1 MNNNVCK
8 ICRRQG
14 QKLFLKGEKCF
25 TPKCPFIKRPY
36 PPGIRSKR
44 KGRFNVS
51 EYSKELSEKQKLRNY
66 YGLREKQFAMHVHEA
81 MAKGGKNGA
90 TLFLV
95 KKLEGRLSNVV
106 FKMGLARSRREAR
119 ELVSHGHFLIN
130 GKPVNIS
137 SFNTKKGMKISLK
150 PSKKDKTVFKNLIII
165 MKNYQ
170 APSWLKIDFTKL
182 EGEITGEPT
191 LEDVGLPVD
200 IPSIFEFYS
209 R

>member
-25 TPKCPFIKRPY
+25 SPKCPFIKRPY
-36 PPGIRSKR
+36 PPGIRKKR
-44 KGRFNVS
+44 GRFNVS

-66 YGLREKQFAMHVHEA
+66 YGLREKQFAKHVKEA
-81 MAKGGKNGA
+81 MAKGGRTGA
-90 TLFLV
+90 TLFLIS
-95 KKLEGRLSNVV
+95 KLEGRLSNVV

-119 ELVSHGHFLIN
+119 ELVSHGHFLVN
-130 GKPVNIS
+130 DKPVNIS
-137 SFNTKKGMKISLK
+137 SFNTKQGMKISLK
-150 PSKKDKTVFKNLIII
+150 PSKKDKTVFKNLIIA

-170 APSWLKIDFTKL
+170 APSWLKVDFDKL
-182 EGEITGEPT
+182 EGEIVGQPS